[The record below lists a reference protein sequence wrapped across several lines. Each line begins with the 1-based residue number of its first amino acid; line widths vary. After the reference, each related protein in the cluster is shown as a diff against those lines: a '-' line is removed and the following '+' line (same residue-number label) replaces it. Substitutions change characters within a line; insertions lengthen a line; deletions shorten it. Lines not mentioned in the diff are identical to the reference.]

1 MSTKFVVNKKSGQP
15 YEVVERTP
23 KGSLFIRP
31 MGVIELTEELV
42 KTIKANF
49 THAYGHIYTAKDG
62 RIYSITSDVTQQPIP
77 VREFVKGF
85 LYRDAD
91 GQDFEQID
99 APLVRAA
106 QAY

>member
-49 THAYGHIYTAKDG
+49 THA
-62 RIYSITSDVTQQPIP
+62 
-77 VREFVKGF
+77 
-85 LYRDAD
+85 
-91 GQDFEQID
+91 
-99 APLVRAA
+99 
-106 QAY
+106 